1 MVSVEIVR
9 CRALGPRGWSIV
21 MIRPWTIGIVAGLRN
36 RVHYFCASFT
46 LLCRFPP
53 LGLSTTPR
61 QLSMSDASRGA
72 RATALEDKKR
82 RLEELK
88 ARRALRETLPADTPK
103 PSANLNEYIDGLL
116 KQSAPGVPPS
126 TDKSASQK
134 EEPRP
139 ERARDANN
147 AKPAANQASEPARP
161 TAPTPQLVAPKPHVD
176 TFDFGTQ
183 TLEDDFPVEQEEDD
197 IPGVT
202 EPIKLEDEENTP
214 DLTDEQQIDVE
225 PKILTAEEK
234 QETVVKVPFSS
245 FLNTA
250 SKKVERLLGEPVLA
264 NLLVD
269 YVGETDG
276 AEAMEK
282 RSDGSK
288 YVSARQVFE
297 HPKWTAGRTITDLD
311 WSPLHREL
319 MLSSHDMASA
329 STGGSGLLTAVTPD
343 VPPSAS
349 LAPRSGEL
357 ESDGL
362 CLVWN
367 LSMPTRPEH
376 IFTCGSPVMSSKFHP
391 TESPLVIG
399 GCQSGQL
406 VIWDIRAGRLPVQ
419 RSGQGYP
426 ISAIQV
432 LEGGV
437 SMHVQFISQ
446 CQCLRAYTCFTV
458 WFSDYVHRW

>member
-1 MVSVEIVR
+1 
-9 CRALGPRGWSIV
+9 
-21 MIRPWTIGIVAGLRN
+21 
-36 RVHYFCASFT
+36 
-46 LLCRFPP
+46 
-53 LGLSTTPR
+53 
-61 QLSMSDASRGA
+61 MSDASRGA

-437 SMHVQFISQ
+437 SIHVQFIS
-446 CQCLRAYTCFTV
+446 
-458 WFSDYVHRW
+458 